1 MTGTAER
8 GGFSAQLLEIG
19 QMELLPYPVHQNMTQ
34 MNALAAANA
43 FDRVIPYHSAKISAE
58 AFGMDVRI

>member
-1 MTGTAER
+1 MTGTTER
-8 GGFSAQLLEIG
+8 GGFSAQLLESG
-19 QMELLPYPVHQNMTQ
+19 QMELLPYPAHQNMTQ

-43 FDRVIPYHSAKISAE
+43 FDRVIPYHSAKISVE

>member
-43 FDRVIPYHSAKISAE
+43 FDRVIPYHSAKISVE